1 MMRDKEFF
9 PLTYISNLK
18 EYDPELAEILGNF
31 ILQDVSLQVNLDLD
45 IRMMVMLASLIAQQ
59 AVSQYEIMLH
69 DALDSGLTPVK
80 AKEVVYQVIPYCGL
94 AKGAKFVDVTN
105 EVIRERGVKLPLPVQ
120 STTTEES
127 RYSKGLMIQKYIF
140 GAQIDE
146 MQKTTPDDQKHI
158 QRCLS
163 ENCFGDYYTRM
174 GLDVRQRELL
184 VFTVLSSL
192 GGCEPQLIS
201 HIRGNIN
208 VGNDR
213 ETLIS
218 VLTQILPYIGYPRM
232 LNAIRCVNEV
242 TS

>member
-1 MMRDKEFF
+1 
-9 PLTYISNLK
+9 
-18 EYDPELAEILGNF
+18 
-31 ILQDVSLQVNLDLD
+31 
-45 IRMMVMLASLIAQQ
+45 
-59 AVSQYEIMLH
+59 
-69 DALDSGLTPVK
+69 
-80 AKEVVYQVIPYCGL
+80 
-94 AKGAKFVDVTN
+94 
-105 EVIRERGVKLPLPVQ
+105 
-120 STTTEES
+120 
-127 RYSKGLMIQKYIF
+127 MIQKSIF

-192 GGCEPQLIS
+192 GGCESQLIS

-208 VGNDR
+208 VGNAR